1 MRIMIVG
8 AGDIGM
14 PLIDYLSDNGH
25 LITVIEKDEKRCK
38 YIADNADA
46 AIFKGD
52 GDDQEMWKNLEADK
66 MDALI
71 ALTNDDETNLNVC
84 TIAKKSYGIPFIVA
98 RANQPESLSL
108 MRETGADVVICPSI
122 EARHLFL
129 NAIENLT
136 IETLYER
143 AESNFKLVM
152 VMIPQ
157 NGSVIGQTIDK
168 LDNSGKVKL
177 ASVFR
182 NDTFVFPSESLVF
195 KASDKVLLLGSAQ
208 DVEKAAEKFGR
219 MEIT

>member
-1 MRIMIVG
+1 MIVG

-14 PLIDYLSDNGH
+14 PLIDYLSERGH

-38 YIADNADA
+38 VIADNADA
-46 AIFKGD
+46 AIFRGN

-66 MDALI
+66 MDALM
-71 ALTNDDETNLNVC
+71 ALTNDDETNLTVC
-84 TIAKKSYGIPFIVA
+84 KIAKKSYGIPFIVA

-108 MRETGADVVICPSI
+108 MKEADADVVICPSI
-122 EARHLFL
+122 ETRPLFL
-129 NAIENLT
+129 NAIENRT

-143 AESNFKLVM
+143 AESSFKLVM

-168 LDNSGKVKL
+168 LDNSGKVKV

-195 KASDKVLLLGSAQ
+195 KASDKVLLLGSSQ